1 LPFRGGKGVLTLLSS
16 KGPSQLCI
24 IVFYCYIIVLLINTN
39 LMIYILCIKQGR
51 ARLSV
56 LAARAGKLSMQ
67 GDELMLSETANGGAG
82 ACMGGLLQLAGSGF
96 LRGPW

>member
-1 LPFRGGKGVLTLLSS
+1 VLTLLSS

-39 LMIYILCIKQGR
+39 LIIYILCIKQGR
-51 ARLSV
+51 ARLSM
-56 LAARAGKLSMQ
+56 LTARAGKLSMR
-67 GDELMLSETANGGAG
+67 GNELVLLETADGGAG
-82 ACMGGLLQLAGSGF
+82 AHMRGLSWLAGSRF